1 MQNNFRKVEELASSG
16 LRFPDS
22 GFRFP
27 VSYSGFWF
35 PILDSGF
42 LVLGLPLNCFH
53 ESIQLYKRK
62 LFCYLGM
69 PLLQTQLQISYNY
82 VFLDLVL

>member
-1 MQNNFRKVEELASSG
+1 MK
-16 LRFPDS
+16 
-22 GFRFP
+22 
-27 VSYSGFWF
+27 
-35 PILDSGF
+35 
-42 LVLGLPLNCFH
+42 LNCFH